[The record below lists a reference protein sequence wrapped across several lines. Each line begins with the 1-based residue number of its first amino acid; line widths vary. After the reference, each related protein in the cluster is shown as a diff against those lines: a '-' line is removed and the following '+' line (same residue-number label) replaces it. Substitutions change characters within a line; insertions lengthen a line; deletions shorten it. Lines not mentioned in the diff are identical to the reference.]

1 MLKDKTD
8 ISNVALS
15 PKELKDMNFDAII
28 GNPPYQVM
36 DGGAQASARPIYN
49 DFVDFSEKVDPH
61 LVSIIMPS
69 RWYAGGKNLDEFRNK
84 MLNDIHLQE
93 LHDFLHPEVLFPD
106 TNNRGGIC
114 YFFRN
119 KNYDNTKK
127 LTRVITHNDKGI
139 ESDIMRPM
147 KIEGTEI
154 FIRSAVAIEII
165 KKIFSENKSKSFS
178 EYVSSRKPFGLDT
191 TFAKSSHFKDSS
203 DGLKKPVFC
212 YGKNWSVGYIEN
224 EQVPAHKEWINNWK
238 VFTSR
243 ANNIGTELNDDNL
256 NAVVGKPNSVCTES
270 YLLLGIN
277 LNLDET
283 AANNICRYFK
293 TKFAR
298 FMHSLAKASQDA
310 TAKTYRF
317 VPLQDFTSNSDI
329 DWSKSVSEIDKQ
341 LYKKYNLNTEEIA
354 FIESKVKEM

>member
-1 MLKDKTD
+1 M
-8 ISNVALS
+8 
-15 PKELKDMNFDAII
+15 
-28 GNPPYQVM
+28 
-36 DGGAQASARPIYN
+36 
-49 DFVDFSEKVDPH
+49 
-61 LVSIIMPS
+61 
-69 RWYAGGKNLDEFRNK
+69 
-84 MLNDIHLQE
+84 
-93 LHDFLHPEVLFPD
+93 
-106 TNNRGGIC
+106 
-114 YFFRN
+114 
-119 KNYDNTKK
+119 
-127 LTRVITHNDKGI
+127 
-139 ESDIMRPM
+139 
-147 KIEGTEI
+147 
-154 FIRSAVAIEII
+154 
-165 KKIFSENKSKSFS
+165 
-178 EYVSSRKPFGLDT
+178 DT

-256 NAVVGKPNSVCTES
+256 NAVVGKPNTVCTES

-317 VPLQDFTSNSDI
+317 VPLQDFTANSDI
-329 DWSKSVSEIDKQ
+329 DWSKSIPEIDKQ
-341 LYKKYNLNTEEIA
+341 LYKKYNLSKDEIE